1 MHKKR
6 NLFIYFVLLTDKSNN
21 KAQSLED
28 AKKPADFEKAI
39 TAAGFGR
46 FNILL
51 LLVACPAAM
60 ASVVETAVISYIL
73 PSAECD
79 LNLNLL
85 DKGILNAITYG
96 GML

>member
-1 MHKKR
+1 M
-6 NLFIYFVLLTDKSNN
+6 
-21 KAQSLED
+21 
-28 AKKPADFEKAI
+28 PADFEKAI
-39 TAAGFGR
+39 AIAGFGR

-51 LLVACPAAM
+51 LLVAFPAAM

-85 DKGILNAITYG
+85 DKGFLNAITYC
-96 GML
+96 GMYKHINY